1 MYQLSIIKLCG
12 CSEDAVWFLKALM
25 TEELRQ
31 THLDYAERIW
41 VAARAGAAFLFS
53 NCFPLEKASAFFLLA
68 CPRPDSALIR
78 FPLIVKQTVGSTSVV
93 SGRKTAH

>member
-31 THLDYAERIW
+31 THLDYTERIW
-41 VAARAGAAFLFS
+41 VARASAAFLFS
-53 NCFPLEKASAFFLLA
+53 NYFP
-68 CPRPDSALIR
+68 P
-78 FPLIVKQTVGSTSVV
+78 
-93 SGRKTAH
+93 

>member
-12 CSEDAVWFLKALM
+12 CSEDAIWFLKALM

-41 VAARAGAAFLFS
+41 VAQASAAFLFS
-53 NCFPLEKASAFFLLA
+53 NHFP
-68 CPRPDSALIR
+68 P
-78 FPLIVKQTVGSTSVV
+78 
-93 SGRKTAH
+93 